1 MGGSLVR
8 EILNILSKDIYE
20 EIYNLKEIQNI
31 QEIRLNIN
39 KPLIVLNHN
48 KEVILNYKVKNDDLK
63 SIMQKISNYS
73 LYAFEEEI
81 RQGYI
86 TIQGGH
92 RVGLSGQCVMEKDK
106 VKTIKNISSM
116 NIRVCREVKGC
127 SQNIIKNII
136 KNGRVLNTVIISPP
150 KCGKTTMLRDLAK
163 NISNG
168 IEEINFLGK
177 RTVIVDER
185 SEIAGCFQGIPQMDI
200 GIRTSVYDGCA
211 KSEGMIMAIRSMAPE
226 VIICDEIGTYK
237 DIDSLV
243 LAYNSGV
250 NIIATIHGNDI
261 DDLYKRPV
269 FNELLENKIIKRIVV
284 LSNRRGIGTIEDI
297 LSI

>member
-1 MGGSLVR
+1 MK
-8 EILNILSKDIYE
+8 EILNILPKDIYNK
-20 EIYNLKEIQNI
+20 ICNI
-31 QEIRLNIN
+31 KNIENMQEIRMNVD
-39 KPLIVLNHN
+39 KEVIVLNSN
-48 KEVILNYKVKNDDLK
+48 EEIILDYKVTVNDLK
-63 SIMQKISNYS
+63 AIMQKISNYS

-92 RVGLSGQCVMEKDK
+92 RVGLSGKCVMENDR

-116 NIRVCREVKGC
+116 NIRICKEIKGC
-127 SQNIIKNII
+127 SKEIIKGII
-136 KNGRVLNTVIISPP
+136 EDGQVLNTVIISPP

-163 NISNG
+163 NISDG
-168 IEEINFLGK
+168 IEDIGFLGK

-185 SEIAGCFQGIPQMDI
+185 SEIAACFQGIPQMDV
-200 GIRTSVYDGCA
+200 GFRTSIYDGCA

-261 DDLYKRPV
+261 EDLYKRPV
-269 FNELLENKIIKRIVV
+269 FSELLENKIIKRVV
-284 LSNRRGIGTIEDI
+284 ILSNRKGVGTIEDVF
-297 LSI
+297 SI

>member
-1 MGGSLVR
+1 MR
-8 EILNILSKDIYE
+8 EILNILSKDIYS
-20 EIYNLKEIQNI
+20 EIYKLENLKNI
-31 QEIRLNIN
+31 QEIRLTID
-39 KPLIVLNHN
+39 KPIIVLNNN
-48 KEVILNYKVKNDDLK
+48 KEIILNYKILDSDLK

-92 RVGLSGQCVMEKDK
+92 RIGLSGQCIMERDR
-106 VKTIKNISSM
+106 VKIIKNISSM
-116 NIRVCREVKGC
+116 NIRICRDIKGC
-127 SQNIIKNII
+127 SKNII
-136 KNGRVLNTVIISPP
+136 DNIIENGQVLNTVIISPP
-150 KCGKTTMLRDLAK
+150 KCGKTTMLRDLAR

-168 IEEINFLGK
+168 IKTMNFLGK
-177 RTVIVDER
+177 RTVIIDER
-185 SEIAGCFQGIPQMDI
+185 SEIAACFRGVPQMDV
-200 GIRTSVYDGCA
+200 GLRTSVYDSCA

-250 NIIATIHGNDI
+250 NIIATIHGNNI
-261 DDLYKRPV
+261 EDLYKRPV
-269 FNELLENKIIKRIVV
+269 FSSLLENKIIKRVVV
-284 LSNRRGIGTIEDI
+284 LSSREGVGTIEEI
-297 LSI
+297 FSI

>member
-1 MGGSLVR
+1 MR

>member
-1 MGGSLVR
+1 MK
-8 EILNILSKDIYE
+8 EILDILPKDIYDKISNIE
-20 EIYNLKEIQNI
+20 NLNNV

-39 KPLIVLNHN
+39 KPLIVIKNN
-48 KEVILNYKVKNDDLK
+48 KEIILDYKVLINDLK
-63 SIMQKISNYS
+63 VIMQKISNYS

-86 TIQGGH
+86 TIAGGH
-92 RVGLSGQCVMEKDK
+92 RVGLSGQCVMEKNK
-106 VKTIKNISSM
+106 IKTIKNITFM
-116 NIRVCREVKGC
+116 NIRICREVKGC
-127 SQNIIKNII
+127 CKNVIKNII
-136 KNGRVLNTVIISPP
+136 KDNRVMNTLIISPP

-163 NISNG
+163 NISDG
-168 IEEINFLGK
+168 IENINFQGK
-177 RTVIVDER
+177 RTVIIDER
-185 SEIAGCFQGIPQMDI
+185 SEIAACFQGIPQMDV

-237 DIDSLV
+237 DIESLV

-261 DDLYKRPV
+261 EDLYKRPV
-269 FNELLENKIIKRIVV
+269 FNELLENKIIQKIIV
-284 LSNRRGIGTIEDI
+284 LSNRAGVGTVEDI
-297 LSI
+297 YSI

>member
-1 MGGSLVR
+1 MK

-20 EIYNLKEIQNI
+20 EIYNLKENQSI

-39 KPLIVLNHN
+39 KPLILLNHN
-48 KEVILNYKVKNDDLK
+48 KEVIVNYKVKEEDLK

-127 SQNIIKNII
+127 AREIIKNII
-136 KNGRVLNTVIISPP
+136 EDGQVLNTLIISPP

-163 NISNG
+163 NISDG
-168 IEEINFLGK
+168 IESINFLGK

-185 SEIAGCFQGIPQMDI
+185 SEIAGCFQGVPQMDI

-226 VIICDEIGTYK
+226 VIICDEIGTHK

-261 DDLYKRPV
+261 EDLYKRPV
-269 FNELLENKIIKRIVV
+269 FNELLENKIIKRVVV
-284 LSNRRGIGTIEDI
+284 LSNRKGIGTIEDI
-297 LSI
+297 FSI

>member
-1 MGGSLVR
+1 MK
-8 EILNILSKDIYE
+8 EILNILSKDIYK
-20 EIYNLKEIQNI
+20 EIYSLKKIQDV
-31 QEIRLNIN
+31 QEMRLNIN
-39 KPLIVLNHN
+39 KPLIILSGN
-48 KEVILNYKVKNDDLK
+48 KEMILNYKVTESDLK
-63 SIMQKISNYS
+63 SIMQKISSYS

-116 NIRVCREVKGC
+116 NIRICREVKGC

-136 KNGRVLNTVIISPP
+136 KNGQVLNTVIISPP

-163 NISNG
+163 NISDG
-168 IEEINFLGK
+168 IEAINFLGK

-185 SEIAGCFQGIPQMDI
+185 SEIAGCFRGIPQMDV
-200 GIRTSVYDGCA
+200 GIRTSIYDGCA

-250 NIIATIHGNDI
+250 NIIATIHGNTI
-261 DDLYKRPV
+261 EDLYKRPV
-269 FNELLENKIIKRIVV
+269 FNELLENKIIKRVVV
-284 LSNRRGIGTIEDI
+284 LSNRNGIGTIEDI
-297 LSI
+297 FSV

>member
-1 MGGSLVR
+1 MR

-20 EIYNLKEIQNI
+20 EIYNLKEIENI

-136 KNGRVLNTVIISPP
+136 KNGKVLNTVIISPP

>member
-1 MGGSLVR
+1 MK
-8 EILNILSKDIYE
+8 EILNILSKDIYK
-20 EIYNLKEIQNI
+20 EIYNLREAKDI

-39 KPLIVLNHN
+39 KPLIVLNNN
-48 KEVILNYKVKNDDLK
+48 KEIILNYRVVEEDLK

-92 RVGLSGQCVMEKDK
+92 RIGLSGQCVMERDK

-127 SQNIIKNII
+127 ARDIIKNII
-136 KNGRVLNTVIISPP
+136 KNGQVLNTVIISPP

-163 NISNG
+163 NISDG
-168 IEEINFLGK
+168 IESINFLGK
-177 RTVIVDER
+177 RTIIIDER
-185 SEIAGCFQGIPQMDI
+185 SEIAGCFQGVPQMDV
-200 GIRTSVYDGCA
+200 GIRTSIYDGCA

-237 DIDSLV
+237 DIESLV

-261 DDLYKRPV
+261 EDLYKRPV
-269 FNELLENKIIKRIVV
+269 FNELLENKIIKRVIV
-284 LSNRRGIGTIEDI
+284 LSNRKGTGTIEDI
-297 LSI
+297 FQI

>member
-1 MGGSLVR
+1 MK
-8 EILNILSKDIYE
+8 EILNILSKDIYK
-20 EIYNLKEIQNI
+20 EIYNLKELRDI

-48 KEVILNYKVKNDDLK
+48 KEMILNYKVMEEDLK

-92 RVGLSGQCVMEKDK
+92 RIGLSGQCVMERDK

-127 SQNIIKNII
+127 AREIIKNII
-136 KNGRVLNTVIISPP
+136 KNGQVLNTVIISPP

-163 NISNG
+163 NISDG
-168 IEEINFLGK
+168 IESINFLGK
-177 RTVIVDER
+177 RTIIIDER
-185 SEIAGCFQGIPQMDI
+185 SEIAGCFQGVPQMDV
-200 GIRTSVYDGCA
+200 GIRTSIYDGCA

-237 DIDSLV
+237 DIESLV

-261 DDLYKRPV
+261 EDLYKRPV
-269 FNELLENKIIKRIVV
+269 FNELLENKIIKRVVV
-284 LSNRRGIGTIEDI
+284 LSNRKGIGTIEDI